1 GYLMQGIV
9 IEKEN
14 KTVEI
19 LLSSLTADELL
30 TGKIIGFGSAG
41 LLQVLIWI
49 CSGMVAIALTPLS
62 AVIQEIQISGILILA
77 IVYFILGYLLFA
89 GSMACIAAPA
99 STVRDAQQGATI
111 FTMLAILPLI
121 MLNFIMAAPN
131 STIAKILT
139 YVPYTTSVTTLMRI
153 SMVEVP
159 IHELGASLLILTI
172 SVIITIKLSAKIFRT
187 GILMYGKKIKLHE
200 VFKYL
205 RD

>member
-1 GYLMQGIV
+1 
-9 IEKEN
+9 
-14 KTVEI
+14 
-19 LLSSLTADELL
+19 
-30 TGKIIGFGSAG
+30 
-41 LLQVLIWI
+41 
-49 CSGMVAIALTPLS
+49 MVAIALTPLS
-62 AVIQEIQISGILILA
+62 AVIQDIQISGILILA
-77 IVYFILGYLLFA
+77 IVYFVRGYLLFA

-159 IHELGASLLILTI
+159 IYELGASLLILTI

-200 VFKYL
+200 VFRYL
-205 RD
+205 RE